1 MKPNDLKDLQYI
13 LKHYLELTRIK
24 FKKEPI
30 RKIAE
35 RLADKVERELL
46 KP

>member
-1 MKPNDLKDLQYI
+1 MTSQDLKDLQYI
-13 LKHYLELTRIK
+13 LRHYLELTRVR